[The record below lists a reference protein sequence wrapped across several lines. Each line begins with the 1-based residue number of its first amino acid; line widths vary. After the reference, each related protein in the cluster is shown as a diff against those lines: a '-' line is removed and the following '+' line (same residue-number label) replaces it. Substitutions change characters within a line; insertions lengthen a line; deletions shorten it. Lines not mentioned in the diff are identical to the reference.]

1 MQVRADVHPNSI
13 WCVDEEES
21 NSFTLDD
28 VSEKQKLN
36 DEFEDQGEESAES
49 STENLE
55 AKKVATSLDKLD
67 FFGNCKE
74 LTHLIKAFL
83 VSNVIVGEDSAS
95 INLVTVDRVKVAQNS
110 STINFQ
116 EQNDVG
122 IAMGV
127 TTVDENPDID
137 SFQVEEDVRSMERGK
152 HVSWA
157 DKVDRANSVNS
168 TSVLFLEMQ
177 DFHCIISKKYVSI
190 LDLQDKAI
198 SAKEKKCRDRA
209 INRNKRYGKE
219 NVILEVDASSPTNSD
234 IARKHILTRSARKT
248 LALGKSLGI
257 EFIRDEEEILEDF
270 IRVELQN
277 S

>member
-177 DFHCIISKKYVSI
+177 DFHCIISKKAARWIGKLSFSLVDHSDNSMTAR
-190 LDLQDKAI
+190 L
-198 SAKEKKCRDRA
+198 AKEGA
-209 INRNKRYGKE
+209 HH
-219 NVILEVDASSPTNSD
+219 V
-234 IARKHILTRSARKT
+234 
-248 LALGKSLGI
+248 
-257 EFIRDEEEILEDF
+257 EILRHGGDT
-270 IRVELQN
+270 RPYLCVVMV
-277 S
+277 